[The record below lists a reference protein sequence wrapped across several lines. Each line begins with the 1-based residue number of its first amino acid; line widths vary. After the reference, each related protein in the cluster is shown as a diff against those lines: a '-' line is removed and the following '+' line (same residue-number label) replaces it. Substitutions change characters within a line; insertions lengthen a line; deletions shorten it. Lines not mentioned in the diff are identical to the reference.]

1 MMIADNR
8 EAVIRN
14 IQQAVLDG
22 DFNRKVEV
30 NDPHMTA
37 EEKINIV
44 RRHLARRSTLGFKAK
59 TLLARGLANTLSM
72 HLNKTTEIVGME
84 HLDGITTGAMITCNH
99 FNPLDNTVVRYF
111 ARKAGKRRLPVVS
124 QETNLAMEGPLGF
137 LMNYA
142 DITPISSNPH
152 YMQRDFYEIL
162 SELAAKK
169 EFILIYPE
177 QEMWFNYRKPRP
189 FKRGTYYYAAKL
201 GIPVIPTFVELRDT
215 DTEAAPGFM
224 DVQCVLHILPPLF
237 PDPARSVKENSVW
250 MCEQDYALKKQAY
263 ETAYGKPL
271 DYTFEPWD
279 IAGWVPEAG
288 DAQ

>member
-1 MMIADNR
+1 MMVADR
-8 EAVIRN
+8 RDEVIRN

-30 NDPHMTA
+30 NDPKMTA
-37 EEKINIV
+37 AEKIDIV
-44 RRHLARRSTLGFKAK
+44 RKHLAARKTLGFRIK
-59 TLLARGLANTLSM
+59 TRMARGIANTLSM
-72 HLNKTTEIVGME
+72 RLNRDTEIRGME
-84 HLDGITTGAMITCNH
+84 HLDGITGAAMLTCNH
-99 FNPLDNTVVRYF
+99 FNPLDNTVVRFF

-152 YMQRDFYEIL
+152 YMQRDFLDIL
-162 SELAAKK
+162 SGLAEKK

-189 FKRGTYYYAAKL
+189 FKRGTYYYAARL
-201 GIPVIPTFVELRDT
+201 NIPVIPCFVEMQDT
-215 DTEAAPGFM
+215 DDMAAPGFRQ
-224 DVQCVLHILPPLF
+224 VRCVLHILPPIY
-237 PDPARSVKENSVW
+237 PDPALSVKENSVW
-250 MCEQDYALKKQAY
+250 MCRRDYELKKQAY
-263 ETAYGKPL
+263 ETAYGKVL

-279 IAGWVPEAG
+279 IAGWIPDGGENA
-288 DAQ
+288 

>member
-1 MMIADNR
+1 MMVAERRDD
-8 EAVIRN
+8 VIRN

-30 NDPHMTA
+30 NDPNMTA
-37 EEKINIV
+37 EEKIQLV
-44 RRHLARRSTLGFKAK
+44 RTHLAARKTAAFRAK
-59 TLLARGLANTLSM
+59 TVIARTLANTLSAW
-72 HLNKTTEIVGME
+72 LNRDMEIRGME
-84 HLDGITTGAMITCNH
+84 HLEHITGAAMLTCNH
-99 FNPLDNTVVRYF
+99 FNPLDNTVVRCF
-111 ARKAGKRRLPVVS
+111 AKKAGKRRLPVIS

-152 YMQRDFYEIL
+152 YMQRDFFEIL
-162 SELAAKK
+162 SGLAAKG

-201 GIPVIPTFVELRDT
+201 GIPVIPCFIEMRDT
-215 DTEAAPGFM
+215 DRMAAPGFRQ
-224 DVQCVLHILPPLF
+224 VRCILHVLEPLF
-237 PDPARSVKENSVW
+237 PDPALSVKENSVQ
-250 MCEQDYALKKQAY
+250 MCRRDYELKKEAY
-263 ETAYGKPL
+263 ESAYGKAL

-279 IAGWVPEAG
+279 IAGWIPDGGE
-288 DAQ
+288 DA